1 LFLLVV
7 ASSLSSFVRRRREGP
22 VVLVELGVAEQRHRA
37 VVEVLDG
44 AAVTVVARRFGVSRQ
59 TVHRWLR
66 RYAGDGGLANLVD
79 RSSRPGSCPHQMPAA
94 TEVRVIGLRWEHR
107 DWGPDRIRYQLARE
121 GLVPVPGRSSVYRAL
136 VRNGLLDPAKRKRR
150 RSDYRRWERGRAM
163 ELWQMD
169 VMGGVHLGDG
179 SEVKVVTGI
188 DDHSRFVVCAY
199 VVARATAGPVCDALA
214 AALRRHGVPEQ
225 ILTDNGKVFTARFGL
240 GPGPVRFDR
249 ICAENGIRH
258 LLTAPYS
265 PTTTGKVERLHK
277 TMRAEF
283 FRRHEREFA
292 TIAELQVALD
302 GWVAHYNCE
311 RPHQAVG
318 MCPPA
323 ERFRLA
329 TAEKVPSVAEKVLS
343 VAGDAAG
350 AGQDADQVAAAD
362 PGPGRPPGVS
372 RWVDQAGNV
381 SVAGFRYSVG
391 RVFAGEP
398 VEVVATGGLVEI
410 LHAGV
415 LVATRVQRRHPDLE
429 RAEREPVTQRR
440 ARRPRTGPSVTRVA
454 DANGA
459 VSFAGVM
466 YRAGRAWAR
475 RSIEVSLVAG
485 SVQLACDGQVI
496 RVHAARHDPAKEHGA
511 FATPNG
517 RPRKPK
523 PAPET
528 DHVTDLP
535 NSIRRTGTG
544 T

>member
-1 LFLLVV
+1 
-7 ASSLSSFVRRRREGP
+7 
-22 VVLVELGVAEQRHRA
+22 VLVELGVAEQRYRA
-37 VVEVLDG
+37 VLEVLEG
-44 AAVTVVARRFGVSRQ
+44 APVTVVARRFGVSRQ
-59 TVHRWLR
+59 TVHRWLG
-66 RYAGDGGLANLVD
+66 RYAADGGLANLVD
-79 RSSRPGSCPHQMPAA
+79 RSSRAGSCPHQMPAA

-107 DWGPDRIRYQLARE
+107 DWGPDRIRYQLGRE

-136 VRNGLLDPAKRKRR
+136 VRNGLLDPAKRKRKR
-150 RSDYRRWERGRAM
+150 ADFRRWERGRAM

-188 DDHSRFVVCAY
+188 DDHSRFIVCAQ
-199 VVARATAGPVCDALA
+199 VVRRATAGPVC
-214 AALRRHGVPEQ
+214 AALQQALIVHGVPEQ

-240 GPGPVRFDR
+240 GPGPVMFDR

-292 TIAELQVALD
+292 TIADLQAALD
-302 GWVAHYNCE
+302 GWVVDYNTE
-311 RPHQAVG
+311 RPHQSLG
-318 MCPPA
+318 MRPPA
-323 ERFRLA
+323 QRFRLA
-329 TAEKVPSVAEKVLS
+329 GGEKVL
-343 VAGDAAG
+343 A
-350 AGQDADQVAAAD
+350 VAASGAAESD
-362 PGPGRPPGVS
+362 PPIAAKSSHSRAPGVS

-398 VEVVATGGLVEI
+398 VEVVATGGLIEI

-415 LVATRVQRRHPDLE
+415 LVATHVQRRHPDAG
-429 RAEREPVTQRR
+429 RTEREPVTQRR

-475 RSIEVSLVAG
+475 RSIEVSLIAG
-485 SVQLACDGQVI
+485 SVQLACDGQLI

-511 FATPNG
+511 FATPHG

-523 PAPET
+523 PPAAA
-528 DHVTDLP
+528 DHVADLP

>member
-1 LFLLVV
+1 
-7 ASSLSSFVRRRREGP
+7 
-22 VVLVELGVAEQRHRA
+22 VLVELGVAEQRHRA
-37 VVEVLDG
+37 VLEVLDG

-59 TVHRWLR
+59 TVHRWLG
-66 RYAGDGGLANLVD
+66 RYAGEGGLANLVD
-79 RSSRPGSCPHQMPAA
+79 RSSRPDSCPHQMPAA

-121 GLVPVPGRSSVYRAL
+121 GVVPVPGRSSVYRAL
-136 VRNGLLDPAKRKRR
+136 VRNGLLDPAKRKRK
-150 RSDYRRWERGRAM
+150 RSDFRRWERGRAM

-169 VMGGVHLGDG
+169 VMGGVHLADG

-188 DDHSRFVVCAY
+188 DDHSRFVVCAR
-199 VVARATAGPVCDALA
+199 VVRRATAGPVCDALT
-214 AALRRHGVPEQ
+214 AALRRHGLPEQ

-249 ICAENGIRH
+249 ICTENGIRH

-277 TMRAEF
+277 TMRREF
-283 FRRHEREFA
+283 FRRHEREFGA
-292 TIAELQVALD
+292 IAELQAALD
-302 GWVAHYNCE
+302 GWVAHYNTE

-323 ERFRLA
+323 DRFRLA
-329 TAEKVPSVAEKVLS
+329 AADKVLA
-343 VAGDAAG
+343 VAPEMA
-350 AGQDADQVAAAD
+350 VEPSSPAAAE
-362 PGPGRPPGVS
+362 PGHHRLPGVS
-372 RWVDQAGNV
+372 RWVDQAGQV
-381 SVAGFRYSVG
+381 SVAGFRYPVG

-398 VEVVATGGLVEI
+398 VEVVVSRGLVEI
-410 LHAGV
+410 VHAGV
-415 LVATRVQRRHPDLE
+415 LVATHVQRRRPDAAGVDQHGVE
-429 RAEREPVTQRR
+429 RQLVTQRR
-440 ARRPRTGPSVTRVA
+440 ARRPGAGPSVVRVA

-523 PAPET
+523 TLSPSA
-528 DHVTDLP
+528 HVADLP

>member
-1 LFLLVV
+1 
-7 ASSLSSFVRRRREGP
+7 
-22 VVLVELGVAEQRHRA
+22 
-37 VVEVLDG
+37 
-44 AAVTVVARRFGVSRQ
+44 
-59 TVHRWLR
+59 
-66 RYAGDGGLANLVD
+66 
-79 RSSRPGSCPHQMPAA
+79 MPARV
-94 TEVRVIGLRWEHR
+94 EVRVIGLRWEHR
-107 DWGPDRIRYQLARE
+107 DWGPDRICYQLARE
-121 GLVPVPGRSSVYRAL
+121 GVMPVPGRSSVYRAL
-136 VRNGLLDPAKRKRR
+136 VRNGLLDPAKRKRK

-188 DDHSRFVVCAY
+188 DDHSRFVVCAH

-283 FRRHEREFA
+283 FRLHEREFA
-292 TIAELQVALD
+292 TIAELQTALD
-302 GWVAHYNCE
+302 GWVVHYNTE

-323 ERFRLA
+323 DRFQLAQKVLPAAVADDHNPSDPEPSPAA
-329 TAEKVPSVAEKVLS
+329 TAE
-343 VAGDAAG
+343 
-350 AGQDADQVAAAD
+350 QT
-362 PGPGRPPGVS
+362 RPPGVS
-372 RWVDQAGNV
+372 RWVDQAGQV
-381 SVAGFRYSVG
+381 SLAGFRYPVG

-398 VEVVATGGLVEI
+398 VEVVVTGGLVEI
-410 LHAGV
+410 VHAGV
-415 LVATRVQRRHPDLE
+415 LVATQVQHRRSDPHGLE
-429 RAEREPVTQRR
+429 RQPVTQRR
-440 ARRPRTGPSVTRVA
+440 ARRPSVGPSVVRVA

-459 VSFAGVM
+459 VSFAGAT

-485 SVQLACDGQVI
+485 SVQLAADGQLI
-496 RVHAARHDPAKEHGA
+496 RVHAARHDRAKEHGA

-523 PAPET
+523 PAPEA
-528 DHVTDLP
+528 DHVADLP

>member
-1 LFLLVV
+1 
-7 ASSLSSFVRRRREGP
+7 
-22 VVLVELGVAEQRHRA
+22 VLVELGVAEQRHRA
-37 VVEVLDG
+37 VLEVLDG
-44 AAVTVVARRFGVSRQ
+44 APVTVVARRYGVSRQ
-59 TVHRWLR
+59 TVHRWLA
-66 RYAGDGGLANLVD
+66 RYAGEGGLANLVD
-79 RSSRPGSCPHQMPAA
+79 RSCRPGWCPHQMPARV
-94 TEVRVIGLRWEHR
+94 EVRVIGLRWQHR

-121 GLVPVPGRSSVYRAL
+121 GVTPLPGRSSVYRAL
-136 VRNGLLDPAKRKRR
+136 VRNGLLDPAKRKRK
-150 RSDYRRWERGRAM
+150 RSEFRRWERGRAM

-169 VMGGVHLGDG
+169 VMGGVHLSDG

-188 DDHSRFVVCAY
+188 DDHSRFVVCAR
-199 VVARATAGPVCDALA
+199 VVARATAGPVCAALSQALA
-214 AALRRHGVPEQ
+214 THGVPEQ

-249 ICAENGIRH
+249 ICVDNGIRH

-283 FRRHEREFA
+283 FRRHDGAFA
-292 TIAELQVALD
+292 SIGELQTALD
-302 GWVAHYNCE
+302 AWVAHYNTE

-323 ERFRLA
+323 DRFRLA
-329 TAEKVPSVAEKVLS
+329 QMVPSAAVADDPDPS
-343 VAGDAAG
+343 PAAE
-350 AGQDADQVAAAD
+350 AAAAAE
-362 PGPGRPPGVS
+362 PTRPTRLPGVG
-372 RWVDQAGNV
+372 RWVDPAGQV
-381 SVAGFRYSVG
+381 SVAGFRYPLG

-398 VEVVATGGLVEI
+398 VEVVVSGGLVEI

-415 LVATRVQRRHPDLE
+415 LVTTHVQRRRPDHADLDQHGVE
-429 RAEREPVTQRR
+429 RQPATQRR
-440 ARRPRTGPSVTRVA
+440 ARRPSVGPSVVRLA

-459 VSFAGVM
+459 VSFAGVT

-485 SVQLACDGQVI
+485 SVQLASDGQVI

-511 FATPNG
+511 FATPHG
-517 RPRKPK
+517 RPRKPN
-523 PAPET
+523 T
-528 DHVTDLP
+528 LSRNDHVADLP
-535 NSIRRTGTG
+535 NSIRRAGTG

>member
-1 LFLLVV
+1 
-7 ASSLSSFVRRRREGP
+7 
-22 VVLVELGVAEQRHRA
+22 
-37 VVEVLDG
+37 
-44 AAVTVVARRFGVSRQ
+44 
-59 TVHRWLR
+59 
-66 RYAGDGGLANLVD
+66 
-79 RSSRPGSCPHQMPAA
+79 
-94 TEVRVIGLRWEHR
+94 
-107 DWGPDRIRYQLARE
+107 
-121 GLVPVPGRSSVYRAL
+121 
-136 VRNGLLDPAKRKRR
+136 
-150 RSDYRRWERGRAM
+150 M

-169 VMGGVHLGDG
+169 VMGGVHLSDG

-188 DDHSRFVVCAY
+188 DDHSRFVVCAQ
-199 VVARATAGPVCDALA
+199 VVRRPTAGPVCDALA

-225 ILTDNGKVFTARFGL
+225 ILTDNGKVFTARFGF

-249 ICAENGIRH
+249 ICTENGIRH

-292 TIAELQVALD
+292 GIGELQAALD
-302 GWVAHYNCE
+302 GWVIDYNTE
-311 RPHQAVG
+311 RPHQSLG
-318 MCPPA
+318 MRPPA
-323 ERFRLA
+323 DRFRLA
-329 TAEKVPSVAEKVLS
+329 QKVPAAVADDPDRSDPEPPL
-343 VAGDAAG
+343 AAG
-350 AGQDADQVAAAD
+350 TEQT
-362 PGPGRPPGVS
+362 RPPGVS
-372 RWVDQAGNV
+372 RWVDQAGQV
-381 SVAGFRYSVG
+381 SVAGSRYRIG

-398 VEVVATGGLVEI
+398 VEVVVSGGLVEI

-415 LVATRVQRRHPDLE
+415 LVATHVQRRRPDHTSAEHGVE
-429 RAEREPVTQRR
+429 RQLVTQRR
-440 ARRPRTGPSVTRVA
+440 ARRPSVGPSVVRVA

-459 VSFAGVM
+459 VSFAGAT

-475 RSIEVSLVAG
+475 RSIDVSLVAG

-523 PAPET
+523 TLSPS
-528 DHVTDLP
+528 DHVADLP

>member
-1 LFLLVV
+1 
-7 ASSLSSFVRRRREGP
+7 
-22 VVLVELGVAEQRHRA
+22 VLVELGVAEQRHRA
-37 VVEVLDG
+37 VLEVLDG
-44 AAVTVVARRFGVSRQ
+44 APVTVVARRFGVSRQ
-59 TVHRWLR
+59 TVHRWLA
-66 RYAGDGGLANLVD
+66 RYAGEGGLANLVD
-79 RSSRPGSCPHQMPAA
+79 RSSRPGSCPHQMLAA
-94 TEVRVIGLRWEHR
+94 TEVRVIALRWAHR

-121 GLVPVPGRSSVYRAL
+121 GVVPVPGRSSVYRAL
-136 VRNGLLDPAKRKRR
+136 VRNGLLDPTKRKRKR
-150 RSDYRRWERGRAM
+150 ADFRRWERGRAM

-169 VMGGVHLGDG
+169 VMGGVHLADG
-179 SEVKVVTGI
+179 SEAKVVTGI
-188 DDHSRFVVCAY
+188 DDHSRFVVCAR
-199 VVARATAGPVCDALA
+199 VVARATAGPVCQALQH
-214 AALRRHGVPEQ
+214 ALRSHGVPEQ

-249 ICAENGIRH
+249 ICVENGIRH

-283 FRRHEREFA
+283 FRGHDRQHV
-292 TIAELQVALD
+292 TIAALQAALD
-302 GWVAHYNCE
+302 GWVEHYNTE
-311 RPHQAVG
+311 RPHQSLG

-323 ERFRLA
+323 DRFRLA
-329 TAEKVPSVAEKVLS
+329 QKVLP
-343 VAGDAAG
+343 AAVTH
-350 AGQDADQVAAAD
+350 DPDPSDLDPSPDSAAERT
-362 PGPGRPPGVS
+362 RPPGVS
-372 RWVDQAGNV
+372 RWVDQAGQV
-381 SVAGFRYSVG
+381 SLAGFRYPVG

-398 VEVVATGGLVEI
+398 VEVVVTGGLVEI

-415 LVATRVQRRHPDLE
+415 LVATHVQRRRPDPHGVE
-429 RAEREPVTQRR
+429 RQPVTQRR
-440 ARRPRTGPSVTRVA
+440 VRRPSVGPSVVRVA

-485 SVQLACDGQVI
+485 SVQLATDGQVI

-523 PAPET
+523 PSSQA
-528 DHVTDLP
+528 DHVADLP

>member
-1 LFLLVV
+1 
-7 ASSLSSFVRRRREGP
+7 
-22 VVLVELGVAEQRHRA
+22 VLVELGVAEQRYRA
-37 VVEVLDG
+37 VLEVLDG
-44 AAVTVVARRFGVSRQ
+44 APVTVVARRYGVSRQ
-59 TVHRWLR
+59 TVHRWLA
-66 RYAGDGGLANLVD
+66 RYAGEGGLANLVD
-79 RSSRPGSCPHQMPAA
+79 RSSRPGWCPHQMPAA
-94 TEVRVIGLRWEHR
+94 VEVRVIGLRWQHR

-121 GLVPVPGRSSVYRAL
+121 GVVPVPGRSSVYRAL
-136 VRNGLLDPAKRKRR
+136 VRNRLLDPVKRKRK

-169 VMGGVHLGDG
+169 VMGGVHLADG
-179 SEVKVVTGI
+179 CEVKVVTGI
-188 DDHSRFVVCAY
+188 DDHSRFVVCAR
-199 VVARATAGPVCDALA
+199 VVARATAGPVC
-214 AALRRHGVPEQ
+214 AALQHALTAHGVPEQ

-249 ICAENGIRH
+249 ICVENGIRH

-283 FRRHEREFA
+283 FRGHERAFA
-292 TIAELQVALD
+292 SIAELQAALD
-302 GWVAHYNCE
+302 GWVVHYNCE

-323 ERFRLA
+323 DRFRLA
-329 TAEKVPSVAEKVLS
+329 PKVLPAA
-343 VAGDAAG
+343 VADDPGPSGPEPAPAAG
-350 AGQDADQVAAAD
+350 AEQT
-362 PGPGRPPGVS
+362 RPPGVS
-372 RWVDQAGNV
+372 RWVDQAGQV
-381 SVAGFRYSVG
+381 SVAGFRYPVG
-391 RVFAGEP
+391 RAFAGEP
-398 VEVVATGGLVEI
+398 VEVVVTGGLVEI

-415 LVATRVQRRHPDLE
+415 LVATRVQRRRPDHTG
-429 RAEREPVTQRR
+429 AEHGVDQHRVDRPLVTQRR
-440 ARRPRTGPSVTRVA
+440 ARRPGVGPSVVRVA

-523 PAPET
+523 PAPQA
-528 DHVTDLP
+528 DHVADLP